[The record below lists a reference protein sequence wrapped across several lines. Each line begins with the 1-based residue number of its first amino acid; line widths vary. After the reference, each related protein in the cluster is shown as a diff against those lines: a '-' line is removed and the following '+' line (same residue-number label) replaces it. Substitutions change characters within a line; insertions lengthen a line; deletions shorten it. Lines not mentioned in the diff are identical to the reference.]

1 MSWSYPA
8 LAASTL
14 MLAVLA
20 YITAQN
26 RGAVERPAPG
36 VFLVYRATEVAS
48 YGLLSISAGH
58 SPLIRV
64 EVLLPWIAATQVLL
78 LGLSLTINVYLL
90 RRLRRVYKEE

>member
-8 LAASTL
+8 LTASTL

-36 VFLVYRATEVAS
+36 VFLLYRVAEVAS
-48 YGLLSISAGH
+48 YGLLSITAGN
-58 SPLIRV
+58 SPLIRID
-64 EVLLPWIAATQVLL
+64 VLLPFLAATQVLL
-78 LGLSLTINVYLL
+78 LVMSLAINIYLL
-90 RRLRRVYKEE
+90 RRLRSVYREE